1 MNILCE
7 TPFRFRVRV
16 LIRISVRVRIIVRV
30 TVKIWVT
37 LGLGLAS
44 GLRFKL
50 TQRCKSFIIIVNL
63 DKIKNL
69 LRW

>member
-1 MNILCE
+1 M
-7 TPFRFRVRV
+7 
-16 LIRISVRVRIIVRV
+16 LIRIRVRVRIIVGVRV